1 MARQTITAE
10 RRVVT
15 ERRRVESVQFGC
27 CPLCSTV
34 SVWSDVGSVA
44 MRLTAG
50 RAEERRRKG
59 AAPLVSRSAP
69 MRAVHQC
76 DGCGSLSCR
85 DRMQLS
91 ECVSMRSVCVCDRQC
106 SVGSA
111 AGVGDEE
118 Q

>member
-59 AAPLVSRSAP
+59 TVLLVSR
-69 MRAVHQC
+69 QC
-76 DGCGSLSCR
+76 ADAC
-85 DRMQLS
+85 
-91 ECVSMRSVCVCDRQC
+91 ECVRWFEPTLVQRSY
-106 SVGSA
+106 A
-111 AGVGDEE
+111 AE
-118 Q
+118 